1 MTVDRNKKNRTIVI
15 RLLALTVF
23 MFGFGYAL
31 VPLYDTLCI
40 AFGLNGKTGVT
51 DNRTAAAKG
60 IDETRWVT
68 VQFTSHTANGLPWE
82 FGPVQKSIKVHPGQ
96 VMDVSYF
103 AKNKA
108 DRPIVGRATYSV
120 APSQAAIHFKKT
132 ECFCFTNQQL
142 LANEAKDMPLRFV
155 IDVDLPKD
163 IHTVT
168 LSYSFFNAEKYL
180 SEQERLKLSEQVDT
194 GSNVE
199 RRI

>member
-1 MTVDRNKKNRTIVI
+1 MKADSSKANRRIIV

-31 VPLYDTLCI
+31 VPLYDTFCI

-68 VQFTSHTANGLPWE
+68 VQFTSHTANGLPWV
-82 FGPVQKSIKVHPGQ
+82 FKPAQKSIKVRPGQ
-96 VMDVSYF
+96 VLDAVYF

-108 DRPIVGRATYSV
+108 TRPIVGRATYSV
-120 APSQAAIHFKKT
+120 APSQAAVHFKKT
-132 ECFCFTNQQL
+132 ECFCFTNQKL
-142 LANEAKDMPLRFV
+142 LANEAKDMPVRFV
-155 IDVDLPKD
+155 IDVDLPKE

-180 SEQERLKLSEQVDT
+180 SEQERLKLSERVGT
-194 GSNVE
+194 ETNSE
-199 RRI
+199 RKI

>member
-1 MTVDRNKKNRTIVI
+1 MKADSSKANRRIIV

-31 VPLYDTLCI
+31 VPLYDTFCI

-82 FGPVQKSIKVHPGQ
+82 FKPAQKSIKVRPGQ
-96 VMDVSYF
+96 VLDAVYF

-108 DRPIVGRATYSV
+108 TRPIVGRATYSV
-120 APSQAAIHFKKT
+120 APSQAAVHFKKT
-132 ECFCFTNQQL
+132 ECFCFTNQKL
-142 LANEAKDMPLRFV
+142 LANEAKDMPVRFV
-155 IDVDLPKD
+155 IDVNLPRE
-163 IHTVT
+163 IQTVT

-180 SEQERLKLSEQVDT
+180 SEQERLKLSEQVET
-194 GSNVE
+194 ETNAE